1 MRQMQNII
9 ENEGKL
15 PFQGGIRLTAHESLE
30 DFQLFNVTG
39 ESILTILHGR
49 TNTMDLEGL

>member
-15 PFQGGIRLTAHESLE
+15 PFQGRVWLAAHESLE

-39 ESILTILHGR
+39 ESILTV
-49 TNTMDLEGL
+49 